1 MNKPSKLD
9 VAQRSCA
16 AAYDALELAEAEV
29 NSANVTYNRV
39 IAELDKER
47 EARE

>member
-16 AAYDALELAEAEV
+16 DAYDALEVAEAGV
-29 NSANVTYNRV
+29 NHANAAYNRV